1 MFVIGNGESRKNINL
16 DRIDQIK
23 IGCNA
28 ILRDWS
34 MNHLI
39 CCDRKMVLE
48 SIAETDLQKTTVY
61 TRPEYI
67 HMHPLLK
74 SLPTLPYDS
83 ELRQDQPIHWGS
95 GHYAVLLATQL
106 NTENETINLLGF
118 DLYGMGEH
126 INNVYKDS
134 HGYNRSSDRAVDP
147 RYWIHQLSKIFEINA
162 KMQFQLYVPDNF
174 IKPKDWNH
182 TNLTYQSLTKLRQ

>member
-16 DRIDQIK
+16 DRIDEIK

-28 ILRDWS
+28 VFRDWQ
-34 MNHLI
+34 MDHLV

-48 SIAETDLQKTTVY
+48 ALHETNPDLTKIH
-61 TRPEYI
+61 TRAEYI
-67 HMHPLLK
+67 SMDSRLSCVPD
-74 SLPTLPYDS
+74 LPYES
-83 ELRQDQPIHWGS
+83 KLRQDQPIHWGS
-95 GHYAVLLATQL
+95 GPYAVLLATQL
-106 NTENETINLLGF
+106 NTENKTINLLGF